1 MKKLILSGILLVI
14 TSANASNPHYNG
26 LTVDVK
32 RSGEQFTFNAS
43 FDTPLTQCAAYQYL
57 TDYESAAAM
66 PGVVESSSVRQSTHK
81 VRVER
86 TAVEHVLF
94 FHVRLHSVI
103 EYTENPVDEISFKQI
118 SGDSKI
124 FSGTWHIQPN
134 QHGSTL
140 KFHGLWE
147 PDTLIPLFII
157 DHFAKNG
164 LVDKFT
170 AIAQL
175 AEKRQNMNSPGCS
188 E

>member
-1 MKKLILSGILLVI
+1 MKKLILTGLLLVI
-14 TSANASNPHYNG
+14 TNASGKDSHYPG
-26 LTVDVK
+26 LQVDVK

-66 PGVVESSSVRQSTHK
+66 PGVVESSSVRQSAHK

-94 FHVRLHSVI
+94 FQVRLHSVI
-103 EYTENPVDEISFKQI
+103 EYNENPVDEISFKQI

-134 QHGSTL
+134 RQGSTL

-175 AEKRQNMNSPGCS
+175 AEKRQNRIAPGCL